1 MAPKKSKKATV
12 KKTKAKTA
20 TAKTVTAKPKPAKA
34 KASPK
39 ASAAPLKQDSA
50 KKSPALLPIML
61 AGALIAGITIGMVST
76 NQNNTATDDVD
87 SQIEAYIRANP
98 GLILEVVRKYST
110 ERAEQERQQAVNLVK
125 LDDGKTILGNPDGD
139 ITIYEFSDYNCGY
152 CKRAFND
159 VQDLISSD
167 GNIRVV
173 IKEFPILSETSKQA
187 AEISMAAAELGKF
200 EEIHTAL
207 MTWQGRLDD
216 SVFDQI
222 IGDAGLNRDEIN
234 AIIAKGEIEEK
245 LNSIRQAAQAI
256 QVSGTPGFVIG
267 NAIIPGAISSQEM
280 AQIVADERAKAQ

>member
-76 NQNNTATDDVD
+76 NQNDTATDDVD

-159 VQDLISSD
+159 VQDLIASD

>member
-76 NQNNTATDDVD
+76 NQNNTATGDVD

>member
-1 MAPKKSKKATV
+1 MAPKKATKATA
-12 KKTKAKTA
+12 KKTKAKSA
-20 TAKTVTAKPKPAKA
+20 
-34 KASPK
+34 PK
-39 ASAAPLKQDSA
+39 ADVAPQVQNTP

-61 AGALIAGITIGMVST
+61 AGVLIAGIAIGMVST
-76 NQNNTATDDVD
+76 NQNNTATGDVD

-98 GLILEVVRKYST
+98 GLILEVVTQYNM

-125 LDDGKTILGNPDGD
+125 LDDGKTILGNPNGD

-159 VQDLISSD
+159 VQDLIASD
-167 GNIRVV
+167 GNIKVV

-200 EEIHTAL
+200 EEVHTAL

-216 SVFDQI
+216 SVFDQVI
-222 IGDAGLNRDEIN
+222 RDAGLNRDDIN

-245 LNSIRQAAQAI
+245 LASIRQTAQAI

-267 NAIIPGAISSQEM
+267 NIIIPGAISSQEM
-280 AQIVADERAKAQ
+280 AQIVAEERAKAQ

>member
-1 MAPKKSKKATV
+1 MAPKKATKEKAA
-12 KKTKAKTA
+12 KTATTKTKAAKAKAAKAKTA
-20 TAKTVTAKPKPAKA
+20 PKTA
-34 KASPK
+34 
-39 ASAAPLKQDSA
+39 AAPAKQDSS

-61 AGALIAGITIGMVST
+61 AGVLIAGIAIGMVST
-76 NQNNTATDDVD
+76 NQNNTATGNVD

-98 GLILEVVRKYST
+98 GLILEVVTQYNM
-110 ERAEQERQQAVNLVK
+110 ERAEQEREQAVNLVK

-139 ITIYEFSDYNCGY
+139 FTIYEFSDYNCGY

-159 VQDLISSD
+159 VQELIASD

-216 SVFDQI
+216 SVFDQVI
-222 IGDAGLNRDEIN
+222 RDAGLNRDDIN

-245 LNSIRQAAQAI
+245 LASIRQAAQAI

-267 NAIIPGAISSQEM
+267 NAIVPGAISSQEM
-280 AQIVADERAKAQ
+280 AKIVAEERAKAQ

>member
-1 MAPKKSKKATV
+1 MAPKKSS
-12 KKTKAKTA
+12 KAKTA
-20 TAKTVTAKPKPAKA
+20 KATTAKTTAAKPKAAAAPAK
-34 KASPK
+34 
-39 ASAAPLKQDSA
+39 QGSA
-50 KKSPALLPIML
+50 KNSPVLLPIML
-61 AGALIAGITIGMVST
+61 AGVLIAGIAIGMVST
-76 NQNNTATDDVD
+76 NQNNTATGDVD

-98 GLILEVVRKYST
+98 GLILEVVTQYNM
-110 ERAEQERQQAVNLVK
+110 ERAEQERQQAVNLVR
-125 LDDGKTILGNPDGD
+125 LDDGNTILGNPNGD

-159 VQDLISSD
+159 VQDLIASD

-200 EEIHTAL
+200 EEVHTAL

-222 IGDAGLNRDEIN
+222 IRDAGLNRDEIK
-234 AIIAKGEIEEK
+234 AIIAKGEIEDK
-245 LNSIRQAAQAI
+245 LNSIRQTAQAI

-280 AQIVADERAKAQ
+280 AKIVAEERAKTK

>member
-1 MAPKKSKKATV
+1 MAPKKSS
-12 KKTKAKTA
+12 KAKTA
-20 TAKTVTAKPKPAKA
+20 KATTAKTTAAKPKAAATPAK
-34 KASPK
+34 
-39 ASAAPLKQDSA
+39 QGSA
-50 KKSPALLPIML
+50 KNSPVLLPIML
-61 AGALIAGITIGMVST
+61 AGVLIAGIAIGMVST
-76 NQNNTATDDVD
+76 NQNNTATGDVD

-98 GLILEVVRKYST
+98 GLILEVVTQYNM
-110 ERAEQERQQAVNLVK
+110 ERAEQERQQAVNLVR
-125 LDDGKTILGNPDGD
+125 LDDGNTILGNPNGD

-159 VQDLISSD
+159 VQDLIASD

-187 AEISMAAAELGKF
+187 AEISMAAADLGKF
-200 EEIHTAL
+200 EEVHTAL

-222 IGDAGLNRDEIN
+222 IRDAGLNRDEIK
-234 AIIAKGEIEEK
+234 AIIAKGEIEDK
-245 LNSIRQAAQAI
+245 LNSIRQTAQAI

-280 AQIVADERAKAQ
+280 AKIVAEERAKTK

>member
-159 VQDLISSD
+159 VQDLIASD

>member
-1 MAPKKSKKATV
+1 MAPKKSS
-12 KKTKAKTA
+12 KAKTA
-20 TAKTVTAKPKPAKA
+20 KATTAAKPKTAAAPAK
-34 KASPK
+34 
-39 ASAAPLKQDSA
+39 QGSA
-50 KKSPALLPIML
+50 KNSPVLLPIML
-61 AGALIAGITIGMVST
+61 AGVLIAGIAIGMVST
-76 NQNNTATDDVD
+76 NQNNTATGDVD

-98 GLILEVVRKYST
+98 GLILEVVTQYNM
-110 ERAEQERQQAVNLVK
+110 ERAEQERQQAVNLVR
-125 LDDGKTILGNPDGD
+125 LDDGNTILGNPNGD

-159 VQDLISSD
+159 VQDLIASD

-200 EEIHTAL
+200 EEVHTAL

-222 IGDAGLNRDEIN
+222 IRDAGLNRDEIK
-234 AIIAKGEIEEK
+234 AIIAKGEIEDK
-245 LNSIRQAAQAI
+245 LNSIRQTAQAI

-280 AQIVADERAKAQ
+280 AKIVAEERAKTK

>member
-76 NQNNTATDDVD
+76 NQNNTATGDVD

-159 VQDLISSD
+159 VQDLIASD